1 MVSSNWEAPVAATC
15 PIERFYIKLKI
26 LSRGLQGWSQ
36 RRVSHIKSQ
45 LAMAK
50 EILHR
55 IEIACDLRQLS
66 VEEDWLRMNLKK
78 HCLGLAYLDRTIA
91 RQSSHILFLKE
102 GDVNTSFFHQHARY
116 RKIKNFIT
124 KFLVDD
130 QVVTSQVDKQ
140 SVVFDFY
147 SRLLGSPK
155 QISLTLD
162 SSMIHHQ

>member
-1 MVSSNWEAPVAATC
+1 
-15 PIERFYIKLKI
+15 
-26 LSRGLQGWSQ
+26 
-36 RRVSHIKSQ
+36 
-45 LAMAK
+45 MAK

-102 GDVNTSFFHQHARY
+102 GDARY